1 MQVTLNG
8 GEEMKRKI
16 IWLLLI
22 CMILATLLATSCRPA
37 EEEKEEII
45 VIPPEE
51 KEPGH
56 EEVFTVGEPV
66 EPSMFTVP
74 VSRNIAVTVTELYMV
89 DSYEYESYM
98 DDEFRTH
105 AASFG
110 NTFIIAFVNIKN
122 ISDTDTFKVGTQYM
136 RGGCA
141 DKVAPAGFYMTGK
154 LRDELG
160 VWLDIPP
167 GEEMKGP
174 VLFEVPKDSTD
185 YYIKYRFSDDPEVWA
200 KWMVE

>member
-1 MQVTLNG
+1 
-8 GEEMKRKI
+8 MKRRT
-16 IWLLLI
+16 IWLLLS
-22 CMILATLLATSCRPA
+22 CLILVTLLATSCRSSK
-37 EEEKEEII
+37 EDKEEII

-56 EEVFTVGEPV
+56 EEVFSVGEPV

-110 NTFIIAFVNIKN
+110 NTFIIAFINIKN
-122 ISDTDTFKVGTQYM
+122 ISDTDSFKVGTQYM
-136 RGGCA
+136 RGGYGE
-141 DKVAPAGFYMTGK
+141 KVVPAGFYMTGK

-167 GEEMKGP
+167 GEETEGP
-174 VLFEVPKDSTD
+174 VLFEVEKGKTG
-185 YYIKYRFSDDPEVWA
+185 YFIKYRFSDDPEIWA